1 MTWCQ
6 KTRRKSSEISGKPT
20 AEAQFYC
27 FQHSG
32 IQVKLQEGFSNLDD
46 SVANL
51 KEPALNSIRQ
61 ASALKDDESDRF
73 PLCDNDEQYQ

>member
-1 MTWCQ
+1 M
-6 KTRRKSSEISGKPT
+6 
-20 AEAQFYC
+20 
-27 FQHSG
+27 

-73 PLCDNDEQYQ
+73 PLCDNDGQYH